1 MNKSK
6 HLIIGFMAVICLLAN
21 ILNQDMKFT
30 IISIIGYVIMLS
42 LSFVKYEWIEKYY
55 IWIID
60 VFIAILVIINIT
72 PLGYTVN
79 GMKCMKIGKYLISN
93 SVLLLMFLPLA
104 AIFMNRIKARK
115 PFWILLGMTAV
126 IHVFHRHE
134 ALWETFVSE
143 ESEAAYIYKQIGR
156 FSKESKFIGRNDL
169 LEDMVKYLPEYRSGT
184 ILTAYGVEYG
194 TAIKVIVCV
203 LLVALLGLII
213 YQMVKK
219 NVNGDIFAI
228 SCATSIGLEVII
240 VILQNMLAIPYKALV
255 TFLPFF
261 SKGLGSLITCYI
273 LMGLILCV
281 YNVKGDI

>member
-21 ILNQDMKFT
+21 ILNHDMQFT

-79 GMKCMKIGKYLISN
+79 GMKCLKNVKYFISN

-261 SKGLGSLITCYI
+261 SKELGSLITCYI